1 MIHELDMGEFEP
13 SVEVRTFGEGTRVYI
28 IDCESFE
35 TVIVP
40 HDRLGN
46 FIDTLVSMKN
56 DFDSR
61 EGL

>member
-35 TVIVP
+35 TVIIP
-40 HDRLGN
+40 YDKLG
-46 FIDTLVSMKN
+46 
-56 DFDSR
+56 DFVEAITSVKVDLDAR
-61 EGL
+61 D

>member
-35 TVIVP
+35 TVIIP
-40 HDRLGN
+40 HDKLRT
-46 FIDTLVSMKN
+46 FIETLVSMEN
-56 DFDSR
+56 DLDIRSS
-61 EGL
+61 L